1 MNEKIHISASGN
13 TTVPCVL
20 LLEEMDYT
28 VSNRFV
34 GPEEYWSAW
43 KDGIRLSALDPC
55 TVLGLAKLI
64 EARGKNWKAKDVQ
77 IDKFFQRFYSKS
89 KRNNKATSNYD
100 GLSDTLHISFE
111 PGAKGT
117 GIELNDH
124 ILLRIDKKRR
134 KAVGLTF
141 FEYSLLAQKTEMGS
155 RSFPLSGLAGLSGEA
170 REMILQILQSS
181 PVNEYLKISA
191 YTPSA
196 TEIIPITTL
205 THQETVPFKLW

>member
-1 MNEKIHISASGN
+1 MNEPV
-13 TTVPCVL
+13 T
-20 LLEEMDYT
+20 
-28 VSNRFV
+28 
-34 GPEEYWSAW
+34 
-43 KDGIRLSALDPC
+43 
-55 TVLGLAKLI
+55 
-64 EARGKNWKAKDVQ
+64 
-77 IDKFFQRFYSKS
+77 
-89 KRNNKATSNYD
+89 NYD
-100 GLSDTLHISFE
+100 ELSDTLYISFD

-124 ILLRIDKKRR
+124 ILLRIDKKWSQ
-134 KAVGLTF
+134 AIGLTF

-155 RSFPLSGLAGLSGEA
+155 RSFPLSGLAGLSDEA

-205 THQETVPFKLW
+205 THQETVPFKLWWKM